1 MYVYLGALT
10 GPPALPGAASGA
22 RASLAVLLCMVTVRP
37 LVIPSTAPH
46 DGARPVLVIGK
57 A

>member
-1 MYVYLGALT
+1 MYVYLVALT
-10 GPPALPGAASGA
+10 GTPALPGAASGA

-37 LVIPSTAPH
+37 LVIPSTEPH